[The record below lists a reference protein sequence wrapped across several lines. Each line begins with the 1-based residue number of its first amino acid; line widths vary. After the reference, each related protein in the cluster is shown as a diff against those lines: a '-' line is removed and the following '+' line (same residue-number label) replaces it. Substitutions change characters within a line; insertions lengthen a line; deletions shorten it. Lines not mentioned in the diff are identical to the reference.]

1 MAAFAEPQF
10 DLTEDTL
17 DERTHVI
24 SVSGE
29 IHVTTAPQ
37 FSRRLNDAIGQ
48 GKTAVVLDLADV
60 TFIDSTGLSVLL
72 NGLRRVTRRGGRMA
86 IVCTNPTVLRL
97 FEITRLDTT
106 FEIVSSREE
115 ALRAVRG
122 DEGAQGEG
130 RAGGSSDG
138 AP

>member
-1 MAAFAEPQF
+1 MASFAEPQF
-10 DLTEDTL
+10 ELTEEEL
-17 DERTHVI
+17 DSRTHVI
-24 SVSGE
+24 AVSGE
-29 IHVTTAPQ
+29 IHVSTAPQ

-48 GKTAVVLDLADV
+48 GKTAVVLDLSDV

-106 FEIVSSREE
+106 FDIVGSRED
-115 ALRAVRG
+115 AVKAVRG
-122 DEGAQGEG
+122 EPDQS
-130 RAGGSSDG
+130 GGNSDG

>member
-1 MAAFAEPQF
+1 VASFAEPQF
-10 DLTEDTL
+10 ELSEDEI
-17 DERTHVI
+17 DSRTHVI
-24 SVSGE
+24 AVSGE
-29 IHVTTAPQ
+29 IHVSTAPQ

-48 GKTAVVLDLADV
+48 GKTAVVLDLSDV

-106 FEIVSSREE
+106 FDIVGSREE
-115 ALRAVRG
+115 GVQSASG
-122 DEGAQGEG
+122 DQAGE
-130 RAGGSSDG
+130 SSDG